1 MVNRLEQDLL
11 LLGQLLEK
19 QTLVHFYLKVLW
31 DKPKPFTHDENAVVG
46 YFYFAKKGTSI

>member
-1 MVNRLEQDLL
+1 MVNRLEQDLF

-31 DKPKPFTHDENAVVG
+31 DKPKPFTQNENSVVR
-46 YFYFAKKGTSI
+46 YFYLAKKGTSI